1 MLPTVNGVL
10 EKSLKEVFVP
20 TFLSIVL
27 PVAALLIVLALI
39 RVIFCKSSK
48 RPGLVYALITLLGLA
63 ACGFLIPKI
72 LNKVLAE
79 DSPFYDRIEKAQ
91 TDFME
96 SNSFSDPFDCESWYE
111 EYGESFGL
119 HPPDK

>member
-79 DSPFYDRIEKAQ
+79 DS
-91 TDFME
+91 
-96 SNSFSDPFDCESWYE
+96 
-111 EYGESFGL
+111 G
-119 HPPDK
+119 